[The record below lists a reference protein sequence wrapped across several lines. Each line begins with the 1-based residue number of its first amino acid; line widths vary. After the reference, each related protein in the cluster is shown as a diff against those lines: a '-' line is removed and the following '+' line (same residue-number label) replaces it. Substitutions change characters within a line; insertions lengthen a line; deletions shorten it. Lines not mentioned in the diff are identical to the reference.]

1 MEVGVPE
8 TVDVLEFEAARLAWL
23 GRHAGAL
30 ALAAAL
36 AHKPLRF
43 HVAAH
48 GRVRRQRAELF
59 GARDQR
65 FEIVVVQLV
74 RPGRMILVLRAQR
87 DLEPITDRLLLTGVL
102 ARAPPQPRDGIDART
117 SRLVVPALD
126 RRATEARRLAGDRM
140 TPRLRR
146 KLGDLAVQ
154 LAACRRRREQA
165 P

>member
-1 MEVGVPE
+1 ICI
-8 TVDVLEFEAARLAWL
+8 FI
-23 GRHAGAL
+23 AL
-30 ALAAAL
+30 R
-36 AHKPLRF
+36 AHSDQYSFPT
-43 HVAAH
+43 
-48 GRVRRQRAELF
+48 RRSSDL
-59 GARDQR
+59 
-65 FEIVVVQLV
+65 
-74 RPGRMILVLRAQR
+74 LVLRAQR

-165 P
+165 PHDREAQPCPGILAADRLETVASFDRIVHRHRSRP